1 MNSVVVH
8 LRFAVFFRIGLYLS
22 TTTSAGLFSRI
33 LDARLSTDACVLFN
47 TSAISWQLF
56 PSAYI
61 SRSCLSSLVFHC
73 LLSII
78 TSFSWSEERYR
89 ASLKSKSH
97 SAALVGWYGL
107 RFTYHKGMGI
117 LADRARVELVICAV
131 QPRQHRSTV
140 ELSVKMEG
148 GQMQKRNISSKNT
161 LPRGIKND
169 YRFRPDL
176 RRSRLSEMSFS
187 PLINY

>member
-8 LRFAVFFRIGLYLS
+8 LRFAVFLRIGLYLS
-22 TTTSAGLFSRI
+22 TTTSAGLLSCI
-33 LDARLSTDACVLFN
+33 LDARLSTDACVLFS
-47 TSAISWQLF
+47 TSAISWQLL
-56 PSAYI
+56 PRAYI

-107 RFTYHKGMGI
+107 RFTYHKGMGV

-131 QPRQHRSTV
+131 QPRQHRSAV

-148 GQMQKRNISSKNT
+148 GSNADMISSKNT

-169 YRFRPDL
+169 SRFRPDL
-176 RRSRLSEMSFS
+176 GRSRLSEMSFS